1 MKNQIV
7 RNVLLLLFVWTNTE
21 AQISGTVFRDFNGN
35 GTKESGE
42 PLVAGIL
49 VKAYDA
55 TGAQCG
61 TTQTTNSAAAP
72 NYSLGGCSGQV
83 RIEFEIPASGCLVAN
98 TIDFTALNASVYGSS
113 VQFVSS
119 NSTNINFSIH
129 YPGEYVSNSNP
140 HVYTAIHWN
149 GDPSIPAVGSAAA
162 MKGWP
167 YSNVQKSPVPDKEA
181 IGSLI
186 GSTYGLAYSRQ
197 AQKMFSSA
205 YIKRHVGLG
214 PLGAGGIYLIDPS
227 SSTMGVSNFFDI
239 DNPSN
244 PLLSSLSSVPAN
256 PSNNTTGTPA
266 YGAGSSYNVSGLT
279 ITYPSG
285 GLGVVGVNGSG
296 GRSLSSTLT
305 GASNDPAAFDQVGKV
320 GLGDLDISDDG
331 KYLFVTNLYDRKI
344 YRLELD
350 NPTNPTQVITVNS
363 YSLPLISCTNG
374 ELRPFA
380 LSYHRGT
387 LYVGSLCTGENGGT
401 PSNLD
406 GYIFEIPNATAG
418 GAINNTPVFQFPLD
432 FNRGNSFSENESFVV
447 WTNTMKSG
455 APRTWNSQPM
465 FTDIEV
471 DIDGSFIIG
480 IRDRNGDQIGHFNR
494 ELTGSTLR
502 DARAVGEILRAYK
515 VPGTCT
521 YEFENNGKAGLSSPK
536 AATAGA
542 GNGEGPGGGEFYFED
557 NVYNASTGLDAQNHA
572 NVTQGGLA
580 ILPGSGNVMTTA
592 MDPVGL
598 WSNGVSL
605 FDNTNGENI
614 ADYEIVLSNSSSND
628 GTQSKG
634 NGLGDIELAA
644 TPAPIEIGN
653 RVWNDTDNDGVQ
665 DPGEAAISG
674 VSVQLVKSG
683 SVIATAV
690 TNTNGNYYFSSA
702 TGTNTGHTIYGITQ
716 LMPNMAYTVR
726 IPNVGTQTPLSGLS
740 PTTANTGGAG
750 QPDVRDSDGATV
762 GANVEASITTTDLPV
777 NGANNH
783 TFDFGFGSAPPPTGG
798 GDCYAVAD
806 NGNNPQLYR
815 IDCMT
820 GASTY
825 VGPLSITQDVEA
837 IELSPSYTNLYGIA
851 AQAGFPAAFGSINK
865 STGAWTQIGLIGS
878 ADGALG
884 TISPVEMDGMTH
896 DEFGNMWTISNSPQT
911 AVLLKLDTTTGA
923 VVQNTFGAGID
934 YLKITGDAENMS
946 IEDMAYDVTTGK
958 YYIVG
963 NGTGATPNSKLYELN
978 VVTGVTTE
986 VADFVQCNEDI
997 EGLTV
1002 TPTGELKGTSGNG
1015 GNGGPNNP
1023 VCMDKFYHLTFTGG
1037 VTEVSD
1043 IDPTNTHTDF
1053 EAMTC
1058 PGAPL
1063 ATMTCTADATV
1074 NSTVCN
1080 NNGTAGISTDDWF
1093 TLNITGTVTGGS
1105 GNYVVKIGAYTSPST
1120 PSGTARVI
1128 TGNGASGNPLLQANG
1143 TATYTVRIEDANNS
1157 NCFTTTT
1164 VGPVNAC
1171 SSCPSPNCKTVTV
1184 TKS

>member
-7 RNVLLLLFVWTNTE
+7 KIIVLLVIFWANAN
-21 AQISGTVFRDFNGN
+21 AQISGVVFRDINENGTREALPTLNEVGVYGAIINAYNSSGNLIASVSSDINGN
-35 GTKESGE
+35 
-42 PLVAGIL
+42 
-49 VKAYDA
+49 
-55 TGAQCG
+55 
-61 TTQTTNSAAAP
+61 
-72 NYSLGGCSGQV
+72 YS
-83 RIEFEIPASGCLVAN
+83 FPASGAN
-98 TIDFTALNASVYGSS
+98 SLPSGIQVRLEFIYNSTSEFSGVVGSSNNSS
-113 VQFVSS
+113 VQFITAGTSAS
-119 NSTNINFSIH
+119 NVNYAIN
-129 YPGEYVSNSNP
+129 YPGDYCESAPRLAIPMYVS
-140 HVYTAIHWN
+140 
-149 GDPSIPAVGSAAA
+149 GDPLVTGTNAA
-162 MKGWP
+162 GDINNYVNFP
-167 YSNVQKSPVPDKEA
+167 YNASGRYEGFCTSGCNSSGTPNIAISQAKN
-181 IGSLI
+181 IGSVW
-186 GSTYGLAYSRQ
+186 GQAYRRTN
-197 AQKMFSSA
+197 KKLFSSSVL
-205 YIKRHVGLG
+205 KRHVGIG
-214 PLGAGGIYLIDPS
+214 PGGIGAIYITDISNALTPGTPSVFYDFGNAAGAGVVL
-227 SSTMGVSNFFDI
+227 SNSARNLVADMTQNSQ
-239 DNPSN
+239 DQ
-244 PLLSSLSSVPAN
+244 L
-256 PSNNTTGTPA
+256 
-266 YGAGSSYNVSGLT
+266 
-279 ITYPSG
+279 
-285 GLGVVGVNGSG
+285 
-296 GRSLSSTLT
+296 
-305 GASNDPAAFDQVGKV
+305 AFSQVGKV
-320 GLGDLDISDDG
+320 GFGDLDISDDE
-331 KYLFVTNLYDRKI
+331 T
-344 YRLELD
+344 
-350 NPTNPTQVITVNS
+350 
-363 YSLPLISCTNG
+363 
-374 ELRPFA
+374 
-380 LSYHRGT
+380 T
-387 LYVGSLCTGENGGT
+387 LYVVNLFDRKVYSMNATGTTASSATALPDFPNPGCTGGVARPWGLEFNKGKLYLGVVCTAENGGT
-401 PSNLD
+401 FNDLD
-406 GYIFEIPNATAG
+406 GFIYEFNPAT
-418 GAINNTPVFQFPLD
+418 NSWNPTPVLTIDLTYAKGKIRTGGNLGAKWYPWTDDRTNFIYQGGCDFCGFYHPQPLIGDLD
-432 FNRGNSFSENESFVV
+432 FDEEGSLHIALLDRGGF
-447 WTNTMKSG
+447 
-455 APRTWNSQPM
+455 
-465 FTDIEV
+465 
-471 DIDGSFIIG
+471 
-480 IRDRNGDQIGHFNR
+480 QIGHRNS
-494 ELTGSTLR
+494 LP
-502 DARAVGEILRAYK
+502 D
-515 VPGTCT
+515 
-521 YEFENNGKAGLSSPK
+521 N
-536 AATAGA
+536 AALL
-542 GNGEGPGGGEFYFED
+542 GNGQSGGDVLRTYKNVVTGALILENSGVSGPYTSAGTGTSNEGPGGVSAPQGPGGGEFYWDDQIFNGFHSETSFGALAYRAGSKELFVTSMD
-557 NVYNASTGLDAQNHA
+557 PITLDAGGLQVYNTNNGNTLWEYQTYFGDATNEGTPGKA
-572 NVTQGGLA
+572 NG
-580 ILPGSGNVMTTA
+580 I
-592 MDPVGL
+592 
-598 WSNGVSL
+598 
-605 FDNTNGENI
+605 
-614 ADYEIVLSNSSSND
+614 
-628 GTQSKG
+628 
-634 NGLGDIELAA
+634 GDIELLCS
-644 TPAPIEIGN
+644 PAPIEIGN